1 MIVANEC
8 TWFIFF
14 VHSCLGRYLLGRHNV
29 NRCIK
34 TIQNLDFYTRCDSF
48 YREWIQMSSNDAKE
62 DYSKYKQTD
71 GTHTNKDKQSTSS
84 TWESIFFGPKT
95 DRWHTTSAVWG
106 FEFQWAP
113 SPAGYGAGGPSYA
126 AMNRFFRPSTCFL
139 CILYATQGI
148 LAQTQPCTA
157 TMAPAVSRPPSRSS
171 QVSSDGEGDDMGRR
185 PSSQCVT
192 PRVEGTG
199 RSGSPVHRANLPFSQ
214 QSSQQRDLS
223 RYEACE
229 R

>member
-1 MIVANEC
+1 MGVNFLWPQNRPSRTPQAQRFWVPVSSIGSWIWCRGPQLRCNEP
-8 TWFIFF
+8 FF
-14 VHSCLGRYLLGRHNV
+14 S
-29 NRCIK
+29 
-34 TIQNLDFYTRCDSF
+34 
-48 YREWIQMSSNDAKE
+48 
-62 DYSKYKQTD
+62 
-71 GTHTNKDKQSTSS
+71 
-84 TWESIFFGPKT
+84 
-95 DRWHTTSAVWG
+95 
-106 FEFQWAP
+106 
-113 SPAGYGAGGPSYA
+113 
-126 AMNRFFRPSTCFL
+126 PSTCFPGWWFGTFFIFPYIGNNYPNWL
-139 CILYATQGI
+139 IFFRGVQTTNQFLYDSVCFLQGI

-157 TMAPAVSRPPSRSS
+157 TMAPAGSRPPSRSS